1 MRTLFAFDFKN
12 YRTDGTV
19 ARRPSVRGVIIRGDK
34 IALVHSRKYDYYK
47 FPGGGIRE
55 GEAHLETLIREVMEE
70 VGLCVVPE
78 SVRGYGYILRK
89 EKGKME
95 DLFIQENFYYLC
107 DVEDV
112 AVHQQLD
119 DYEAEEEFALVW
131 TDPRTAIEA
140 NRNHDHGDK
149 ASDIAR
155 HMMEREALVLEKL
168 LEEGYF

>member
-1 MRTLFAFDFKN
+1 MRTLFTFDFKN
-12 YRTDGTV
+12 YRPDGTV
-19 ARRPSVRGVIIRGDK
+19 GRRPSVRGVIIRGDK
-34 IALVHSRKYDYYK
+34 IALVHSKKYDYYK
-47 FPGGGIRE
+47 FPGGGIQE

-78 SVRGYGYILRK
+78 SVREYGYILRK
-89 EKGKME
+89 EKGKIE

-107 DVEDV
+107 DVEDE
-112 AVHQQLD
+112 AVHQRLD
-119 DYEAEEEFALVW
+119 DYEAEEEFTLVW

-149 ASDIAR
+149 TSDIAR

-168 LEEGYF
+168 LEEGFF